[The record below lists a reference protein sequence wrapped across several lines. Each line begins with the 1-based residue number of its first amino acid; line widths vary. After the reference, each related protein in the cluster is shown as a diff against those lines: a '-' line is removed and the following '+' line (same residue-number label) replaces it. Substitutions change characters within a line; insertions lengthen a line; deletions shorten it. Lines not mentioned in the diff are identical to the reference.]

1 MENQRQ
7 LNPDVAVA
15 RAAPLSISRAHAMT
29 GETFLLGH
37 FIPNPLLLA
46 NGLSES
52 IKRSAFLQC
61 NPEMYHIFL
70 SIKSLSL
77 VN

>member
-1 MENQRQ
+1 MENRRK
-7 LNPDVAVA
+7 LDPDVDVA
-15 RAAPLSISRAHAMT
+15 RAVPLSISRAHAMT

-52 IKRSAFLQC
+52 INQSAFLQR

-70 SIKSLSL
+70 SIKSLRL
-77 VN
+77 AT